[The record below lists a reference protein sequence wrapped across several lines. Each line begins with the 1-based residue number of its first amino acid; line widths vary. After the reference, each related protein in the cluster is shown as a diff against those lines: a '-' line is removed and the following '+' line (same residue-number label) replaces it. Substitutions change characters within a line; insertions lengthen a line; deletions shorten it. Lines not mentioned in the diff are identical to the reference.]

1 MEVCRQRF
9 LKSCVLRSPL
19 IALAGAT
26 QVLHQLKESAARHER
41 FGNKGS
47 LTVQSVDSQNG
58 IHMDAAVAL
67 IKEARRVILATRDA
81 LS

>member
-1 MEVCRQRF
+1 M
-9 LKSCVLRSPL
+9 
-19 IALAGAT
+19 
-26 QVLHQLKESAARHER
+26 HQLKESAARHKR
-41 FGNKGS
+41 HGKGS
-47 LTVQSVDSQNG
+47 FTAQSVDSQNG

>member
-1 MEVCRQRF
+1 MM
-9 LKSCVLRSPL
+9 
-19 IALAGAT
+19 
-26 QVLHQLKESAARHER
+26 HQLKESAARNKRH
-41 FGNKGS
+41 GKGS
-47 LTVQSVDSQNG
+47 LTADSIDNQNG